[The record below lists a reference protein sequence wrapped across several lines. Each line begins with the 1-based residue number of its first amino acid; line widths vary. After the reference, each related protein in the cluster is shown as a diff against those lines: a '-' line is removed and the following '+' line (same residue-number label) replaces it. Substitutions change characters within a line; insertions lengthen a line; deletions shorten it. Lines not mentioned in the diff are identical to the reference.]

1 MALKTIMLN
10 KKIEQKRSLLEE
22 LNSKE
27 DSFAKR
33 SEDLESAIEE
43 AESDEE
49 VSALEEEIEKFDQ
62 EKEEHKGKKEKLEEE
77 IADLEGELTELED
90 KEPEQRSTETEV
102 ETRKSNDIGGSK
114 MKVNKFETRSEMI
127 ERLNQ
132 PEVKEFYDKLRSA
145 VMNKRALS
153 GEELVI
159 PNSVLDRIQ
168 ARVGDYS
175 NLYREVEVIP
185 MNGTARAIFDG
196 AIPEAIWTEMCDPV
210 EELATAFEAVELD
223 GFKVGG
229 FIPVCN
235 AVLEDSMIDLAN
247 YVEDRIARAI
257 AKAIDKAILLG
268 EGATAKQPEGIV
280 PAITGDAVTS
290 DFTSADLLPNVGT
303 IDNGEDNTGEI
314 IAVMKRQTFY
324 NHFLRVA
331 TASDGREV
339 AQNVNTP
346 NIAGL
351 RVVFSQY
358 APDNAVIFGDF
369 KKYLLGERRGVQITS
384 STDVRFIEDQ
394 TVFKGTAR
402 YDGKPVTA
410 DSFVLVNYDD
420 APAV

>member
-1 MALKTIMLN
+1 MLKQLMLS
-10 KKIEQKRSLLEE
+10 KKIEGLRST
-22 LNSKE
+22 LN
-27 DSFAKR
+27 DY
-33 SEDLESAIEE
+33 
-43 AESDEE
+43 
-49 VSALEEEIEKFDQ
+49 LEEETKLTTRSEELEASIDEAKTDEEIEVV
-62 EKEEHKGKKEKLEEE
+62 EEEVEKLEEE
-77 IADLEGELTELED
+77 KKELEEKKSKLEGEIKELEQELEQLNSKKPNNSQRSGGEEMKLETRTQAID
-90 KEPEQRSTETEV
+90 RLNEPEVR
-102 ETRKSNDIGGSK
+102 
-114 MKVNKFETRSEMI
+114 
-127 ERLNQ
+127 
-132 PEVKEFYDKLRSA
+132 EFYEKLSTA
-145 VMNKRALS
+145 VRNKRALS
-153 GEELVI
+153 GEDLVI
-159 PNSVLDRIQ
+159 PNTVLNRIQ
-168 ARVGDYS
+168 VKVGDYS
-175 NLYREVEVIP
+175 SLYKEVEVIS
-185 MNGTARAIFDG
+185 MSGTARAIFDG

-210 EELATAFEAVELD
+210 QELATAFEAVELD
-223 GFKVGG
+223 GYKVGG

-257 AKAIDKAILLG
+257 AKAIDKAILI
-268 EGATAKQPEGIV
+268 GAGALSKQPEGIV
-280 PAITGDAVTS
+280 PAITANAVTS
-290 DFTSADLLPNVGT
+290 DFTSADLLPHIGA

-358 APDNAVIFGDF
+358 APDDAVIFGDF
-369 KKYLLGERRGVQITS
+369 KKYLLGERRGIQLTS

-410 DSFVLVNYDD
+410 DSFVLVNYSDVPE
-420 APAV
+420 A

>member
-1 MALKTIMLN
+1 MLN

-43 AESDEE
+43 AKSDEE

-62 EKEEHKGKKEKLEEE
+62 EKEEHKDKKEKLEEE

-90 KEPEQRSTETEV
+90 KEPEQRSAETKV